1 MLNCVIERHVIK
13 VCLSQPTDK
22 EMCDKYVGR
31 FTNFFALFYKFKYVQ
46 MVYVNNTSTNVFG
59 LPVVAKVL
67 S

>member
-1 MLNCVIERHVIK
+1 
-13 VCLSQPTDK
+13 
-22 EMCDKYVGR
+22 MCDKYVGR

-67 S
+67 SWIQQNGHGNMLRV